1 MPDPVLFVHS
11 VRDTF
16 ERMGDRDTVVLVDGG
31 SDGGRQN
38 EFEEEDDVLVLMAS
52 NFDDAVSGMYE
63 VFTSTNATEDY
74 AAVNK
79 VVLYKELDEDK
90 VIYHGELGKGAMG
103 EFF

>member
-38 EFEEEDDVLVLMAS
+38 EVR
-52 NFDDAVSGMYE
+52 
-63 VFTSTNATEDY
+63 
-74 AAVNK
+74 
-79 VVLYKELDEDK
+79 
-90 VIYHGELGKGAMG
+90 
-103 EFF
+103 